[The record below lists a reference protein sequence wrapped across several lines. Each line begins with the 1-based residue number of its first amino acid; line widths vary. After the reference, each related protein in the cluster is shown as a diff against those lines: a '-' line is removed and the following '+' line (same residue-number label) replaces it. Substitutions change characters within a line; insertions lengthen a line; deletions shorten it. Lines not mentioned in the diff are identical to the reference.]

1 MKQIIY
7 QALPR
12 LWGKGHF
19 SDWTGK
25 AFSYLKT
32 LGVDYLWLTG
42 VPRHES
48 GTPFT
53 KGCPGSP
60 YAIIDWYDVNPYLAD
75 NEDKRMHEFEL
86 LIKRAHLAGIK
97 IMIDYI
103 PNHVGRSYAG
113 DLPCFDHCDGDWTDT
128 RKVNWNDPSTVDKMV
143 DILCFWANKGIDGF
157 RCDMVELVSAEA
169 LGEVVRR
176 TRSAF
181 PGLVFVAET
190 YIKENYRRYLSTSSI
205 DILYDKSGSYDI
217 LRAISNGNCSA
228 TALTS
233 NWQWQAEIQG
243 AMLNFLENHDEQR
256 LASRFWNNGR
266 RYPWAELAFSVLF
279 NEASFM
285 LYYGQEWMDDA
296 AETDNGRTSIYDF
309 TSPSGVRRAAHFA
322 RTGKAIKLND
332 AADTDSLDCYR
343 RYLELMQT
351 AASPLMRQGSNWDL
365 CYLQNDCKWNRDNMF
380 AFARYDGHGAAVV
393 ICNFS
398 DSDTELSVRLPEE
411 LLKYTG
417 GMRSINM
424 EARAG
429 DYSIIYFWDTCKL
442 PWHNV
447 T

>member
-25 AFSYLKT
+25 AFSYLKA

-86 LIKRAHLAGIK
+86 LIKRAYLAGIK

-322 RTGKAIKLND
+322 KTGKAIKLND

-429 DYSIIYFWDTCKL
+429 DYSIIYFF
-442 PWHNV
+442 V
-447 T
+447 

>member
-25 AFSYLKT
+25 AFSYLKA

-113 DLPCFDHCDGDWTDT
+113 DLPCFDHCDGDWIDT

-429 DYSIIYFWDTCKL
+429 DYSIIYFF
-442 PWHNV
+442 V
-447 T
+447 

>member
-25 AFSYLKT
+25 AFSYLKA

-424 EARAG
+424 EARAE
-429 DYSIIYFWDTCKL
+429 DYSIIYFF
-442 PWHNV
+442 V
-447 T
+447 

>member
-256 LASRFWNNGR
+256 IASRFWNNGR

-309 TSPSGVRRAAHFA
+309 SSPSGVRRAAHFA

-417 GMRSINM
+417 GMRNINM

-429 DYSIIYFWDTCKL
+429 DYSIIYFF
-442 PWHNV
+442 V
-447 T
+447 

>member
-398 DSDTELSVRLPEE
+398 DSDTELSVRIPEE

-429 DYSIIYFWDTCKL
+429 DYSIIYFF
-442 PWHNV
+442 V
-447 T
+447 

>member
-351 AASPLMRQGSNWDL
+351 AASPLMRQGSNWEL

-429 DYSIIYFWDTCKL
+429 DYSIIYFF
-442 PWHNV
+442 V
-447 T
+447 

>member
-233 NWQWQAEIQG
+233 NWQWQAEIQD

-429 DYSIIYFWDTCKL
+429 DYSIIYFF
-442 PWHNV
+442 V
-447 T
+447 

>member
-75 NEDKRMHEFEL
+75 NENKRMHEFEL

-279 NEASFM
+279 NKASFM

-322 RTGKAIKLND
+322 RTGKAIKLN

-429 DYSIIYFWDTCKL
+429 DYSIIYFF
-442 PWHNV
+442 V
-447 T
+447 

>member
-1 MKQIIY
+1 
-7 QALPR
+7 
-12 LWGKGHF
+12 
-19 SDWTGK
+19 
-25 AFSYLKT
+25 
-32 LGVDYLWLTG
+32 
-42 VPRHES
+42 
-48 GTPFT
+48 
-53 KGCPGSP
+53 
-60 YAIIDWYDVNPYLAD
+60 
-75 NEDKRMHEFEL
+75 
-86 LIKRAHLAGIK
+86 
-97 IMIDYI
+97 
-103 PNHVGRSYAG
+103 
-113 DLPCFDHCDGDWTDT
+113 
-128 RKVNWNDPSTVDKMV
+128 MV

-322 RTGKAIKLND
+322 RTGKAIKLNA

-417 GMRSINM
+417 GMRNINM

-429 DYSIIYFWDTCKL
+429 DYSIIYFF
-442 PWHNV
+442 V
-447 T
+447 

>member
-228 TALTS
+228 TTLTS

-256 LASRFWNNGR
+256 IASRFWNNGR

-429 DYSIIYFWDTCKL
+429 DYSIIYFF
-442 PWHNV
+442 V
-447 T
+447 

>member
-233 NWQWQAEIQG
+233 NWQWQAEIQD

-256 LASRFWNNGR
+256 IASRFWNNGR

-429 DYSIIYFWDTCKL
+429 DYSIIYFF
-442 PWHNV
+442 V
-447 T
+447 

>member
-75 NEDKRMHEFEL
+75 NENKRMHEFEL

-190 YIKENYRRYLSTSSI
+190 YVKENYRRYLSTSSI

-429 DYSIIYFWDTCKL
+429 DYSITYFF
-442 PWHNV
+442 V
-447 T
+447 

>member
-190 YIKENYRRYLSTSSI
+190 YVKENYRRYLSTSSI

-429 DYSIIYFWDTCKL
+429 DYSITYFF
-442 PWHNV
+442 V
-447 T
+447 

>member
-190 YIKENYRRYLSTSSI
+190 YVKENYRRYLSTSSI

-332 AADTDSLDCYR
+332 AAETNAYKIALGEYAYKAHISSIKSMTGHMLGAAGAAEAIATVMAIREGIVPPTINLDCPDPECDLDYTPN
-343 RYLELMQT
+343 T
-351 AASPLMRQGSNWDL
+351 AVKSDITIG
-365 CYLQNDCKWNRDNMF
+365 
-380 AFARYDGHGAAVV
+380 
-393 ICNFS
+393 IS
-398 DSDTELSVRLPEE
+398 DSFGF
-411 LLKYTG
+411 G
-417 GMRSINM
+417 GHDGCIAFRKFS
-424 EARAG
+424 E
-429 DYSIIYFWDTCKL
+429 
-442 PWHNV
+442 
-447 T
+447 

>member
-256 LASRFWNNGR
+256 IASRFWNNGR

-380 AFARYDGHGAAVV
+380 AFARYDVHGAAVV

-429 DYSIIYFWDTCKL
+429 DYSIIYFF
-442 PWHNV
+442 V
-447 T
+447 

>member
-380 AFARYDGHGAAVV
+380 AFARYDEHDAAVV

-429 DYSIIYFWDTCKL
+429 DYSIIYFF
-442 PWHNV
+442 V
-447 T
+447 

>member
-75 NEDKRMHEFEL
+75 NENKRMHEFEL

-322 RTGKAIKLND
+322 RRGKAIKLND

-429 DYSIIYFWDTCKL
+429 DYSIIYFF
-442 PWHNV
+442 V
-447 T
+447 

>member
-113 DLPCFDHCDGDWTDT
+113 DLPCFDRCDGDWTDT

-429 DYSIIYFWDTCKL
+429 DYSIIYFF
-442 PWHNV
+442 V
-447 T
+447 

>member
-75 NEDKRMHEFEL
+75 NENKRMHEFEL

-190 YIKENYRRYLSTSSI
+190 YVKENYRRYLSTSSI

-322 RTGKAIKLND
+322 RTGKAIKLN

-429 DYSIIYFWDTCKL
+429 DYSIIYFF
-442 PWHNV
+442 V
-447 T
+447 

>member
-75 NEDKRMHEFEL
+75 NENKRMHEFEL

-279 NEASFM
+279 NKASFM
-285 LYYGQEWMDDA
+285 LYFGQEWMDDA

-332 AADTDSLDCYR
+332 ATDTDSLDCYR

-429 DYSIIYFWDTCKL
+429 DYSIIYFF
-442 PWHNV
+442 V
-447 T
+447 

>member
-75 NEDKRMHEFEL
+75 NENKRMHEFEL

-190 YIKENYRRYLSTSSI
+190 YKKENYRRYLSTSSI

-429 DYSIIYFWDTCKL
+429 DYSIIYFF
-442 PWHNV
+442 V
-447 T
+447 

>member
-322 RTGKAIKLND
+322 KTGKAIKLND

-429 DYSIIYFWDTCKL
+429 DYSIIYFF
-442 PWHNV
+442 V
-447 T
+447 

>member
-181 PGLVFVAET
+181 SGLVFVAET
-190 YIKENYRRYLSTSSI
+190 YVKENYRRYLSTSSI

-279 NEASFM
+279 NKASFM
-285 LYYGQEWMDDA
+285 LYFGQEWMDDA

-322 RTGKAIKLND
+322 RTGKEIKLND

-429 DYSIIYFWDTCKL
+429 DYSIIYFF
-442 PWHNV
+442 V
-447 T
+447 

>member
-1 MKQIIY
+1 M
-7 QALPR
+7 PR

-75 NEDKRMHEFEL
+75 NENKRMHEFEL

-190 YIKENYRRYLSTSSI
+190 YVKENYRRYLSTSSI

-429 DYSIIYFWDTCKL
+429 DYSIIYFF
-442 PWHNV
+442 V
-447 T
+447 

>member
-75 NEDKRMHEFEL
+75 NENKRMHEFEL

-279 NEASFM
+279 NKASFM
-285 LYYGQEWMDDA
+285 LYFGQEWMDDA

-429 DYSIIYFWDTCKL
+429 DYSIIYFF
-442 PWHNV
+442 V
-447 T
+447 

>member
-128 RKVNWNDPSTVDKMV
+128 RKVNWNDPSTVDMMV

-429 DYSIIYFWDTCKL
+429 DYSIIYFF
-442 PWHNV
+442 V
-447 T
+447 

>member
-75 NEDKRMHEFEL
+75 NENKRMHELEL

-429 DYSIIYFWDTCKL
+429 DYSIIYFF
-442 PWHNV
+442 V
-447 T
+447 

>member
-75 NEDKRMHEFEL
+75 NENKRMHEFEL
-86 LIKRAHLAGIK
+86 LIKRAHIAGIK

-157 RCDMVELVSAEA
+157 RCDMVELVSADA

-190 YIKENYRRYLSTSSI
+190 YVKENYRRYLSTSSI

-233 NWQWQAEIQG
+233 NWQWQAEIQD

-279 NEASFM
+279 NKASFM

-380 AFARYDGHGAAVV
+380 AFARYDDGHGAAVV

-429 DYSIIYFWDTCKL
+429 DYSIIYFF
-442 PWHNV
+442 V
-447 T
+447 

>member
-75 NEDKRMHEFEL
+75 NENKRMHEFEL

-322 RTGKAIKLND
+322 RTGKAIKLN

-429 DYSIIYFWDTCKL
+429 DYSIIYFF
-442 PWHNV
+442 V
-447 T
+447 

>member
-169 LGEVVRR
+169 LGKVVRR

-429 DYSIIYFWDTCKL
+429 DYSIIYFF
-442 PWHNV
+442 V
-447 T
+447 

>member
-365 CYLQNDCKWNRDNMF
+365 CYLQNDYKWNKDNMF

-429 DYSIIYFWDTCKL
+429 DYSIIYFF
-442 PWHNV
+442 V
-447 T
+447 

>member
-309 TSPSGVRRAAHFA
+309 TAPSGVRRAAHFA

>member
-86 LIKRAHLAGIK
+86 LINRAHLAGIK

-190 YIKENYRRYLSTSSI
+190 YVKENYRRYLSTSSI

-256 LASRFWNNGR
+256 IASRFWNNGR

-417 GMRSINM
+417 GMRNINM

-429 DYSIIYFWDTCKL
+429 DYSIIYFF
-442 PWHNV
+442 V
-447 T
+447 

>member
-75 NEDKRMHEFEL
+75 NENKRMHEFEL

-243 AMLNFLENHDEQR
+243 AGR
-256 LASRFWNNGR
+256 SLAVSK
-266 RYPWAELAFSVLF
+266 E
-279 NEASFM
+279 
-285 LYYGQEWMDDA
+285 D
-296 AETDNGRTSIYDF
+296 
-309 TSPSGVRRAAHFA
+309 
-322 RTGKAIKLND
+322 
-332 AADTDSLDCYR
+332 
-343 RYLELMQT
+343 YLELAVSRRSAAIYAEFPGESRRTANCLPLLEQRQT
-351 AASPLMRQGSNWDL
+351 LPLGRTCFQ
-365 CYLQNDCKWNRDNMF
+365 R
-380 AFARYDGHGAAVV
+380 AVQ
-393 ICNFS
+393 
-398 DSDTELSVRLPEE
+398 
-411 LLKYTG
+411 
-417 GMRSINM
+417 
-424 EARAG
+424 
-429 DYSIIYFWDTCKL
+429 
-442 PWHNV
+442 
-447 T
+447 

>member
-351 AASPLMRQGSNWDL
+351 AASPLMRQGSDWDL

-429 DYSIIYFWDTCKL
+429 DYSIIYFF
-442 PWHNV
+442 V
-447 T
+447 

>member
-75 NEDKRMHEFEL
+75 NENKRMHEFEL

-190 YIKENYRRYLSTSSI
+190 YVKENYRRYLSTSSI

-417 GMRSINM
+417 GMRNINM

-429 DYSIIYFWDTCKL
+429 DYSIIYFF
-442 PWHNV
+442 V
-447 T
+447 

>member
-75 NEDKRMHEFEL
+75 NEDKGMHEFEF

-128 RKVNWNDPSTVDKMV
+128 RKGSWNDPSTVDKMV

-429 DYSIIYFWDTCKL
+429 DYSIIYFF
-442 PWHNV
+442 V
-447 T
+447 

>member
-1 MKQIIY
+1 MTVY
-7 QALPR
+7 QVLTR
-12 LWGKGHF
+12 LWGSGKF
-19 SDWTGK
+19 S
-25 AFSYLKT
+25 AFDSRSLAYLNQ
-32 LGVDYLWLTG
+32 LGVTHVWYTG
-42 VPRHES
+42 VLRHSS
-48 GTPFT
+48 GKNYV
-53 KGCPGSP
+53 KGNIGSP
-60 YAIIDWYDVNPYLAD
+60 YSIVDYYDVNPYLAD

-429 DYSIIYFWDTCKL
+429 DYSIIYFF
-442 PWHNV
+442 V
-447 T
+447 

>member
-190 YIKENYRRYLSTSSI
+190 YVKENYRRYLSTSSI

-256 LASRFWNNGR
+256 IASRFWNNGR

-279 NEASFM
+279 NDASFM

-343 RYLELMQT
+343 RYLDLMQT

-429 DYSIIYFWDTCKL
+429 DYSIIYFF
-442 PWHNV
+442 V
-447 T
+447 

>member
-256 LASRFWNNGR
+256 IASRFWNNGR

-380 AFARYDGHGAAVV
+380 AFARYDGHDAAVV

-429 DYSIIYFWDTCKL
+429 DYSIIYFF
-442 PWHNV
+442 V
-447 T
+447 